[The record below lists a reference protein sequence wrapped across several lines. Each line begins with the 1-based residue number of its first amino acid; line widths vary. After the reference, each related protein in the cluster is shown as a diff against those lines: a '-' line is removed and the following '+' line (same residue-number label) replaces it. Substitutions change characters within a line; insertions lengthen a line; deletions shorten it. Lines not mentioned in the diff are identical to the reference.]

1 MIKDKKILLGVSG
14 GIAAYKA
21 CALTSKL
28 TQQGA
33 NVKVVMTKSAVE
45 FVSPLT
51 FQALSRNPVYT
62 DTFDEKDPSKI
73 AHIDLADWADFILL
87 APATANIIGK
97 LANGIADDMLST
109 LLLASEAPVYI
120 APAMNVH
127 MYAHPAVRK
136 NMQQLESWGYHFI
149 EPGAGYLACGYVG
162 KGRLEE
168 PETII
173 ETIIHHQREEMIG
186 NLSGKK
192 VLISAGPTREKVDPV
207 RYFTNRSSGKM
218 GFALAEAAAAQGA
231 EVTLIAGPSEQVLK
245 EQNIH
250 RINVVTAAEMYEE
263 MHRHYAASDIVIK
276 AAAVADYKPKHV
288 YTEKMKKQGGNLQLE
303 MERTQ
308 DILMS
313 LGNKKDKQ
321 FLVGFAAE
329 TNEPLKYGLQKL
341 RAKNLDAIIINN
353 VAAQGAGFEGDTNMV
368 TYVNKQ
374 EDRNEIGLATKT
386 EVAKSIIQLILRDM
400 KDEDM

>member
-1 MIKDKKILLGVSG
+1 MLQNKNVLLGVSG

-33 NVKVVMTKSAVE
+33 NVKVIMTESATK

-62 DTFDEKDPSKI
+62 DTFDEKNPKKI
-73 AHIDLADWADFILL
+73 AHIDIADWADIAII

-97 LANGIADDMLST
+97 MANGIADEMLST
-109 LLLASEAPVYI
+109 TLLATQASVYI

-127 MYAHPAVRK
+127 MYAHQAVIA
-136 NMQQLESWGYHFI
+136 NMKKLESWGYHFI

-173 ETIIHHQREEMIG
+173 ETIKNHQAG
-186 NLSGKK
+186 SALFSGKK
-192 VLISAGPTREKVDPV
+192 VLVSAGPTRENIDPV
-207 RYFTNRSSGKM
+207 RFFSNRSSGKM
-218 GFALAEAAAAQGA
+218 GFAIAEAAANMGA
-231 EVTLIAGPSEQVLK
+231 EVTLVAGPSQE
-245 EQNIH
+245 EISNNNIK
-250 RINVVTAAEMYEE
+250 RIDITTAAEMYEA
-263 MHRHYAASDIVIK
+263 MLKYYNGSDIVVK
-276 AAAVADYKPKHV
+276 AAAVADYRPKET
-288 YTEKMKKQGGNLQLE
+288 YAGKMKKQAGDWNIQ
-303 MERTQ
+303 MERTN
-308 DILMS
+308 DILQT
-313 LGNKKDKQ
+313 LGDRKENQ

-329 TNEPLKYGLQKL
+329 TSNPLDYGKKKL
-341 RAKNLDAIIINN
+341 KKKNLDAIVINN
-353 VAAQGAGFEGDTNMV
+353 VAAEGAGFSGDTNVV

-374 EDRNEIGLATKT
+374 DETKNLELASKQDI
-386 EVAKSIIQLILRDM
+386 ANKIMQFISNDM
-400 KDEDM
+400 KGETM